1 MTNDQER
8 AFKKDLID
16 HLDKAKG
23 RLQQSFP
30 EIQQLIKTSV
40 NWVRS
45 IPPPPMGK
53 RGTPPR
59 FFYGLNSFG
68 VRSYFFFDDHFHFF
82 TAVLTFKSA
91 QLSL

>member
-16 HLDKAKG
+16 RLDKAKG

-40 NWVRS
+40 TLGPVHPS
-45 IPPPPMGK
+45 PTDG
-53 RGTPPR
+53 
-59 FFYGLNSFG
+59 
-68 VRSYFFFDDHFHFF
+68 
-82 TAVLTFKSA
+82 
-91 QLSL
+91 

>member
-16 HLDKAKG
+16 RLDKAKG

-45 IPPPPMGK
+45 IPPPMGK
-53 RGTPPR
+53 RR
-59 FFYGLNSFG
+59 KDGLCLDCLW
-68 VRSYFFFDDHFHFF
+68 VR
-82 TAVLTFKSA
+82 
-91 QLSL
+91 